1 MYFGC
6 SLLEAQINGH
16 DSTDPSLYCFHG
28 RLCASLVG
36 PHYTHTRRH
45 RRRSREHSAS
55 DVGQGS
61 QARSTSRNASRHNRC
76 FALVQHESQ
85 SHSAI
90 AILLESFAHQCSELD
105 KYGGIGLVTVNS
117 SRWECRVGLA
127 LLDRSCHSEY
137 MSKARHSFSR
147 PKCVHLQLDQSS
159 QLWHHA

>member
-36 PHYTHTRRH
+36 PHYTHTRHYH
-45 RRRSREHSAS
+45 RCSRDHSAS

-61 QARSTSRNASRHNRC
+61 QARSASRNAGGHNRY

-85 SHSAI
+85 SHSSV
-90 AILLESFAHQCSELD
+90 AILLESVAHQCSELD
-105 KYGGIGLVTVNS
+105 KYGRIGLVTVYS
-117 SRWECRVGLA
+117 SRWQCRVGLA
-127 LLDRSCHSEY
+127 LLDCSCDSEY
-137 MSKARHSFSR
+137 VSEARHSFSR
-147 PKCVHLQLDQSS
+147 PKCVHLQLDQSFD
-159 QLWHHA
+159 LRHHA